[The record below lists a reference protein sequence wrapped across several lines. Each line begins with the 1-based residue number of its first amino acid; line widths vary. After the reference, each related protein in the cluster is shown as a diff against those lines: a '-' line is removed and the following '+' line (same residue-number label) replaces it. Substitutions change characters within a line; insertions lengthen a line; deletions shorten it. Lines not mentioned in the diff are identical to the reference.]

1 MGTSP
6 IPFFDNTYIKGI
18 IMFNTYQAGTD
29 LAFSVMV
36 GNERVRIV
44 FEGKTTGSS
53 VYMTRDPK
61 LQKAIESHYWFND
74 KFFLAESVDEK
85 KEAAEAKKKAAAKA
99 KKKVADEKKTHVV
112 TDVEDA
118 KDYLAET
125 FGVSRSKMKTKEDIL
140 AIAKEKGVELEGLE

>member
-1 MGTSP
+1 
-6 IPFFDNTYIKGI
+6 
-18 IMFNTYQAGTD
+18 MFNKYQAGTD

-36 GNERVRIV
+36 GNERMRIN
-44 FEGKTTGSS
+44 FEGKTMGSS

-61 LQKAIESHYWFND
+61 IQKAIESHYWFKN
-74 KFFLAESVDEK
+74 KFFLVESIDEK
-85 KEAAEAKKKAAAKA
+85 KEAAEAKKKAAAKT

-112 TDVEDA
+112 TDFEDA

-140 AIAKEKGVELEGLE
+140 EIAKEKGVELEGLE

>member
-1 MGTSP
+1 
-6 IPFFDNTYIKGI
+6 
-18 IMFNTYQAGTD
+18 MFNKYQAGTD

-36 GNERVRIV
+36 GDERMRIV
-44 FEGKTTGSS
+44 FDGKTMGNS
-53 VYMTRDPK
+53 VYMTRDPNV
-61 LQKAIESHYWFND
+61 QKAIESHYWFND
-74 KFFLAESVDEK
+74 KFFLAESIDEK
-85 KEAAEAKKKAAAKA
+85 KEAAEEKKKAAAKT

-125 FGVSRSKMKTKEDIL
+125 YGVSRSKMKTKEDIL

>member
-1 MGTSP
+1 
-6 IPFFDNTYIKGI
+6 
-18 IMFNTYQAGTD
+18 MFNKYQSGTD

-36 GNERVRIV
+36 GNERMRIL
-44 FEGKTTGSS
+44 FEGKSTGSS

-61 LQKAIESHYWFND
+61 VQKAIESHYWFND
-74 KFFLAESVDEK
+74 KFFLVESIDEK

-99 KKKVADEKKTHVV
+99 KKKVAEEKKTHVV

-125 FGVSRSKMKTKEDIL
+125 YGVSRSKMKTKEDIL
-140 AIAKEKGVELEGLE
+140 AIAKENGVELEGLE

>member
-1 MGTSP
+1 
-6 IPFFDNTYIKGI
+6 
-18 IMFNTYQAGTD
+18 MFNKYQAGTD

-36 GNERVRIV
+36 GDERMRIV
-44 FEGKTTGSS
+44 FEGKTMGSS
-53 VYMTRDPK
+53 IYMTRDPK
-61 LQKAIESHYWFND
+61 VQKAIESHYWYKD
-74 KFFLAESVDEK
+74 KFFLVESIDEK
-85 KEAAEAKKKAAAKA
+85 KEAAEAKKKAAVKS
-99 KKKVADEKKTHVV
+99 KKKMADEKKTHVV

>member
-1 MGTSP
+1 
-6 IPFFDNTYIKGI
+6 
-18 IMFNTYQAGTD
+18 MFNKYQAGTD

-36 GNERVRIV
+36 GNERMRIN
-44 FEGKTTGSS
+44 FEGKSTGSS
-53 VYMTRDPK
+53 VYMTGDPK
-61 LQKAIESHYWFND
+61 VQKAIESHYWFND
-74 KFFLAESVDEK
+74 KFFLVESIDEK

-125 FGVSRSKMKTKEDIL
+125 YGVSRSKMKTKEDIL

>member
-1 MGTSP
+1 
-6 IPFFDNTYIKGI
+6 
-18 IMFNTYQAGTD
+18 MFNKYQAGTD

-36 GNERVRIV
+36 GDERMRIV
-44 FEGKTTGSS
+44 FEGKTMGSS

-61 LQKAIESHYWFND
+61 VQKAIESHYWFND
-74 KFFLAESVDEK
+74 KFFLAESIDEK
-85 KEAAEAKKKAAAKA
+85 KKKAAAKA

-125 FGVSRSKMKTKEDIL
+125 YGVSRSKMKTKEEIL
-140 AIAKEKGVELEGLE
+140 AVAQEHGVELEGFK

>member
-1 MGTSP
+1 
-6 IPFFDNTYIKGI
+6 
-18 IMFNTYQAGTD
+18 MFKKYQAGTD
-29 LAFSVMV
+29 LSFSVMV
-36 GNERVRIV
+36 GDERMRIV
-44 FEGKTTGSS
+44 FEGKTMGCS
-53 VYMTRDPK
+53 VYMTRDTK
-61 LQKAIESHYWFND
+61 VQKAIESHYWYKD

-85 KEAAEAKKKAAAKA
+85 KEAAEDKKKAAAKA
-99 KKKVADEKKTHVV
+99 KKKMADEKKTHVV

>member
-1 MGTSP
+1 
-6 IPFFDNTYIKGI
+6 
-18 IMFNTYQAGTD
+18 MFYKYQAGTD

-36 GNERVRIV
+36 GDERMRIV
-44 FEGKTTGSS
+44 FEGKTMGSS

-61 LQKAIESHYWFND
+61 VQKAIESHYWFND
-74 KFFLAESVDEK
+74 KFFLAESIDEK

-99 KKKVADEKKTHVV
+99 KKKVADEKKTHIV

-125 FGVSRSKMKTKEDIL
+125 YGVSRSKMKTKEEIL
-140 AIAKEKGVELEGLE
+140 AVAQEHGVELEGLK

>member
-1 MGTSP
+1 M
-6 IPFFDNTYIKGI
+6 YKK
-18 IMFNTYQAGTD
+18 YQAGTD
-29 LAFSVMV
+29 LSFSVMV
-36 GNERVRIV
+36 GNERVRVV
-44 FEGKTTGSS
+44 FEGKTMGCSI
-53 VYMTRDPK
+53 YGTRDEK

-74 KFFLAESVDEK
+74 KFFLVESIDEK
-85 KEAAEAKKKAAAKA
+85 KEAAEVKKKAAAKT

>member
-1 MGTSP
+1 
-6 IPFFDNTYIKGI
+6 
-18 IMFNTYQAGTD
+18 MFNKYQAGTD

-36 GNERVRIV
+36 GNERMRII
-44 FEGKTTGSS
+44 FEGKTMGSS
-53 VYMTRDPK
+53 IYMTRDPK
-61 LQKAIESHYWFND
+61 VQKAIESHYWFND
-74 KFFLAESVDEK
+74 KFFLVESIDEK
-85 KEAAEAKKKAAAKA
+85 KEAAAKAKKKAAAKA

>member
-1 MGTSP
+1 
-6 IPFFDNTYIKGI
+6 
-18 IMFNTYQAGTD
+18 MFNKYQAGTD

-36 GNERVRIV
+36 GNERMRIL
-44 FEGKTTGSS
+44 FEGKSTGSS

-61 LQKAIESHYWFND
+61 VQKAIESHYWFND
-74 KFFLAESVDEK
+74 KFFLVESIDEK

-99 KKKVADEKKTHVV
+99 KKKVADEKKTHLV

-125 FGVSRSKMKTKEDIL
+125 YGVSRSKMKTKGEIL
-140 AIAKEKGVELEGLE
+140 AIAKENGVELEGLE

>member
-1 MGTSP
+1 
-6 IPFFDNTYIKGI
+6 
-18 IMFNTYQAGTD
+18 MFNKYQAGTD

-36 GNERVRIV
+36 GDERMRIV
-44 FEGKTTGSS
+44 FEGKTMGSS

-61 LQKAIESHYWFND
+61 VQKAIESHYWFND
-74 KFFLAESVDEK
+74 KFFLAESIDEK

-99 KKKVADEKKTHVV
+99 KKKVADEKKTHIV

-125 FGVSRSKMKTKEDIL
+125 YGVSRSNMKTKEEIL
-140 AIAKEKGVELEGLE
+140 AIAQEHGVELEGLK

>member
-1 MGTSP
+1 
-6 IPFFDNTYIKGI
+6 
-18 IMFNTYQAGTD
+18 MFKKYQAGTD

-36 GNERVRIV
+36 GDERMRII
-44 FEGKTTGSS
+44 FEGKTRGCS

-61 LQKAIESHYWFND
+61 VQKAIESHYWYKD
-74 KFFLAESVDEK
+74 KFFLVESVDEN

-140 AIAKEKGVELEGLE
+140 TIAKEKGVELEGLE

>member
-1 MGTSP
+1 
-6 IPFFDNTYIKGI
+6 
-18 IMFNTYQAGTD
+18 MFNKYQAGTD

-36 GNERVRIV
+36 GGERMRIV
-44 FEGKTTGSS
+44 FEGKTMGSS

-61 LQKAIESHYWFND
+61 VQKAIESHYWFND
-74 KFFLAESVDEK
+74 KFFLAESIDEK

-112 TDVEDA
+112 TDFEDA

-125 FGVSRSKMKTKEDIL
+125 YGVSRSKMKTKEEIL
-140 AIAKEKGVELEGLE
+140 AVAQEHGVELEGLK